1 LVLHLFVILTLL
13 KNLMNKNGLMKNFVN
28 FVLLFHWAFCSH
40 FTIENISYYKHL
52 LHCEVKAVAKKNL
65 HPSVQKFKQFVKNHP
80 ELIQEVRN
88 GNTTWQELYEDW
100 YLLGEDDPKWGG
112 TRNTET
118 TEKSAEPEKKT
129 DWFGTIMGA
138 VKNMDPEQ
146 LQGQINNI
154 SQALGAIQG
163 VLSQFQG
170 NKGGQQGSTQSGP
183 SHPFSFR
190 KD

>member
-1 LVLHLFVILTLL
+1 
-13 KNLMNKNGLMKNFVN
+13 M
-28 FVLLFHWAFCSH
+28 
-40 FTIENISYYKHL
+40 
-52 LHCEVKAVAKKNL
+52 AKKSL
-65 HPSVQKFKQFVKNHP
+65 HPSVQKFKEFVKNHP
-80 ELIQEVRN
+80 EIIQEVRK
-88 GNTTWQELYEDW
+88 GNATWQELYEDW

-112 TRNTET
+112 NENNEKQGKSEEKETE
-118 TEKSAEPEKKT
+118 AKT
-129 DWFGTIMGA
+129 DWLGTIMGA
-138 VKNMDPEQ
+138 VKNMDPAQ

-170 NKGGQQGSTQSGP
+170 SKGVQQPPKNTGP